1 MRVRNILK
9 SIEGN
14 RGITLVEVLTSIA
27 IIGVLLITL
36 LTIFSGNLQNV
47 TRAGT
52 KTKYVFSAQ
61 EQMNDI
67 IKEIE
72 EGRISATGDFLNINF
87 KDRSGKSW
95 SVQVNGKKV
104 STEAGED
111 TNKVKLTTFIAK

>member
-1 MRVRNILK
+1 MRKILNLFKRN
-9 SIEGN
+9 E
-14 RGITLVEVLTSIA
+14 GITLIEIIVSIA
-27 IIGVLLITL
+27 VISILLVSL

>member
-1 MRVRNILK
+1 MRIRNILK

-87 KDRSGKSW
+87 KDGSGKSW